1 MQPRFVHLYTFESR
15 IETKLQSPKTTGFAD
30 ICSHSQRHEEL
41 VPATFRNLFKQ
52 TRKKRTARSIH
63 LNEPS
68 SNSTVQLLPRSWA
81 LPCERSCVNC
91 VKRCHIVDCVRALNV
106 FDVSWIWGI
115 ASPSLI
121 SSAEN
126 NTGLRRETLGTAG
139 CAHHLLVLVR
149 CAMCTTDDI
158 TSHSCTPRCASQQNE
173 TPFMGKRIHLQKV
186 QHLVSDCPTRI
197 TWPPSVLHLEP
208 SWGLWCC
215 VQPVV
220 ANKVATIWQYFHRW
234 SRCSADMYV
243 FETFHSGSRIN
254 NGKQWHMHML
264 HALLNRAKG
273 EPLLSRIWVRNIFPN
288 LSESLQYPLWILLI
302 LASSCL

>member
-30 ICSHSQRHEEL
+30 ICSHSQMFLQHLETCSNKHAKKKL
-41 VPATFRNLFKQ
+41 QDPFTLMNPVPIPQFSYRLG
-52 TRKKRTARSIH
+52 RG
-63 LNEPS
+63 PS
-68 SNSTVQLLPRSWA
+68 HVSAPVSTD
-81 LPCERSCVNC
+81 

-126 NTGLRRETLGTAG
+126 NTGLRRETLGMAG

-158 TSHSCTPRCASQQNE
+158 TSHSCTPRYASQQNE

-197 TWPPSVLHLEP
+197 T
-208 SWGLWCC
+208 
-215 VQPVV
+215 
-220 ANKVATIWQYFHRW
+220 
-234 SRCSADMYV
+234 
-243 FETFHSGSRIN
+243 
-254 NGKQWHMHML
+254 
-264 HALLNRAKG
+264 
-273 EPLLSRIWVRNIFPN
+273 
-288 LSESLQYPLWILLI
+288 
-302 LASSCL
+302 